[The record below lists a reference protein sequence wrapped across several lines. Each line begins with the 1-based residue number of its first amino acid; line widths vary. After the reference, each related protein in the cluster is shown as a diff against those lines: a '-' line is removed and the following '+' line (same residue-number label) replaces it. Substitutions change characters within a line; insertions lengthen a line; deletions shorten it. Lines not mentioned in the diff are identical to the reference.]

1 MREQGHGLRQT
12 LFSGSSVSSPMHT
25 QHLRISGAGVCG
37 VGEVADSAWEAF
49 VTTTSE
55 SSREGDC
62 RLREDKARGDVG
74 GSDGEEPLREAGDG
88 AEAIV
93 SRFRSNA

>member
-1 MREQGHGLRQT
+1 
-12 LFSGSSVSSPMHT
+12 MHT

-37 VGEVADSAWEAF
+37 CGCGVGEVADSAWEVF

-55 SSREGDC
+55 SSGEGDC

-74 GSDGEEPLREAGDG
+74 GSDGEERLREAGDG

-93 SRFRSNA
+93 SRFRSKACDGCYCIVGVQL